1 MMTLVIITGAIGLI
15 LSYALG
21 FYLVAEEARRKTEKA
36 IALYYRDHQTECVMM
51 LNRISL
57 IETKKEI
64 QLQKLKNEDASGT
77 N

>member
-1 MMTLVIITGAIGLI
+1 MITLVITTGIAGLI
-15 LSYALG
+15 LCAVIG
-21 FYLVAEEARRKTEKA
+21 AWQIAESVRKKTEKA
-36 IALYYRDHQTECVMM
+36 IAIYYRDQPMECTMM

-64 QLQKLKNEDASGT
+64 ARQKFENG